1 MESKQKKPEPKVTIK
16 PASATI
22 SSQDRLNLTSSL
34 ATMLTS
40 GIDILEAVESLI
52 GESKGNLLKILKSLK
67 EDLNQGKT
75 VSESFSRFP
84 KAFDP
89 ITINLIKAAEETGTL
104 DLTLKDLTETIKKD
118 MDFVS
123 KVKGAL
129 AYPILVVIVLIG
141 VVVLNLFFVIPRIAT
156 VFTKLRVQI
165 PTPTKILIE
174 ISNFVTHNTLYTIA
188 ALLAAMIA
196 IYLLFKIKKQLLLNI
211 LFSFPLIS
219 KLIVEIDLTRFT
231 RSMGVLLKSGIPI
244 TDSLEL
250 SEKVV
255 IKSAVKSAIAESL
268 RLVNSGKNISDGL
281 SKYPKTVPGFAIRI
295 IEAGERSG
303 SLEKSMTE
311 LAEQFDSRVTNRLK
325 SLTTLIE
332 PLLLLFVGLMVGA
345 IMLAIIAPIYKLI
358 GSIGVRGQ

>member
-1 MESKQKKPEPKVTIK
+1 MKS
-16 PASATI
+16 ASASIT
-22 SSQDRLNLTSSL
+22 SQDRLNLVSNL
-34 ATMLTS
+34 ATLLSS
-40 GIDILEAVESLI
+40 GIPILEAVDSLI

-75 VSESFSRFP
+75 VSESFAHFP

-89 ITINLIKAAEETGTL
+89 ITVNLIKAAEEAGTL
-104 DLTLKDLTETIKKD
+104 DTTLKDLTESIKKD
-118 MDFVS
+118 MDFMS
-123 KVKGAL
+123 KVEGAL

-141 VVVLNLFFVIPRIAT
+141 VIVLNLFFVIPRIAT

-165 PTPTKILIE
+165 PLPTKILIAT
-174 ISNFVTHNTLYTIA
+174 SNFVTNNILYTLAGIIA
-188 ALLAAMIA
+188 TVVIIFLI
-196 IYLLFKIKKQLLLNI
+196 FKVKKQLFLNI
-211 LFSFPLIS
+211 LFSLPLIS

-244 TDSLEL
+244 DEALDLCQNEVT
-250 SEKVV
+250 K
-255 IKSAVKSAIAESL
+255 AQVKKAITESL
-268 RLVNSGKNISDGL
+268 RLVTSGKNLSHGL
-281 SKYPKTVPGFAIRI
+281 SKFPKTVPSFAVRI
-295 IEAGERSG
+295 IEAGEKSG
-303 SLEKSMTE
+303 SLEKTMAE
-311 LAEQFDSRVTNRLK
+311 LAEQFDLRVTNRLK